1 MSEVPE
7 WLLLFRTGSL
17 RFGFDVDAVD
27 RVIPA
32 LEVNPLPG
40 APASVRGVTVVSNE
54 IVPVI
59 DPTTPFKNGDGSP
72 DDSMDSLDLTCRFVI
87 VQTQKRILAVIAEEV
102 DGVRDGAGLRLG
114 AAGSLMER
122 APELM
127 GVSVGG
133 DGLIYVSNLE
143 RLISEADEIQLH
155 AAMTGI
161 SHDRP

>member
-1 MSEVPE
+1 MTEVPA

-40 APASVRGVTVVSNE
+40 APASVRGVTVVSEE

-59 DPTTPFKNGDGSP
+59 DPTVPFKNGDGNSVDP
-72 DDSMDSLDLTCRFVI
+72 IDRLNLACRFVI
-87 VQTQKRILAVIAEEV
+87 VQTQKRAIAVIAEEV
-102 DGVRDGAGLRLG
+102 DGVQSGSSLRIG
-114 AAGSLMER
+114 EAGSLMER
-122 APELM
+122 APELT
-127 GVSVGG
+127 GISIGR

-143 RLISEADEIQLH
+143 RLISDADEIQLQ
-155 AAMTGI
+155 AAITDL
-161 SHDRP
+161 SHDRA

>member
-40 APASVRGVTVVSNE
+40 SPASVRGVTVVSDE

-59 DPTTPFKNGDGSP
+59 DPTTPFKNGDGNP
-72 DDSMDSLDLTCRFVI
+72 DEPIDRLDLACRFVI
-87 VQTQKRILAVIAEEV
+87 VQTPKRVLAVIAEEV

-114 AAGSLMER
+114 QAGSLMER
-122 APELM
+122 APELK
-127 GVSVGG
+127 GVSVGA

-143 RLISEADEIQLH
+143 RLISDADEIQLQ
-155 AAMTGI
+155 AAMMESI
-161 SHDRP
+161 P